1 MGICRITTQRVDF
14 TLIDM
19 KEITILLAVRNG
31 EQWIEKAILSIK
43 NQTLKEYEFLIVD
56 DGSTDLTKK
65 IILRYG
71 EVDSRIRYIYKD
83 HSGLTKSLN
92 YGLGKASGKWIA
104 RLDADDLA
112 LPERLSNQLNFVKD
126 NKDTVL
132 LGSNFLLKKNKSIIY
147 SSNLP
152 NSNSK
157 LVYRLRTMKGFF
169 PHSSAFFLKDIA
181 IKVGGYRSSFIKSQ
195 DHDLWL
201 RLSERGEIH
210 CLNEKL
216 TIINE
221 HNKRISNLRSD
232 YSQQVYT
239 CAAIVCHFFR
249 IKNGTDK
256 EIYNE
261 NSGFRILLELLESY
275 LVKKD
280 FFKLF
285 EFKEEIKSFF
295 PKKKRETSIIK
306 SIYKVLTHWKLL
318 YELLKFYYFG
328 SKLPFRFYE
337 FLSSKKKYD
346 TFLS

>member
-1 MGICRITTQRVDF
+1 MGIFGIIAQRVDL
-14 TLIDM
+14 TLINM
-19 KEITILLAVRNG
+19 KEIPILLAVRNG

-43 NQTLKEYEFLIVD
+43 NQTFKEYEFLIID

-65 IILRYG
+65 IILKYT
-71 EVDSRIRYIYKD
+71 EEDSRIRYIYKE
-83 HSGLTKSLN
+83 HIGLTKSLD
-92 YGLGKASGKWIA
+92 YGLSKASGKWIA

-112 LPERLSNQLNFVKD
+112 LPERLYNQLNFIKD

-132 LGSNFLLKKNKSIIY
+132 LGSNFLLKRNKAIIY

-169 PHSSAFFLKDIA
+169 PHSSAFFLRDVA

-201 RLSERGEIH
+201 RLSERGKIY

-221 HNKRISNLRSD
+221 HNRRISNLRSD
-232 YSQQVYT
+232 YSQQVYAS
-239 CAAIVCHFFR
+239 AAIVCHYFR

-256 EIYNE
+256 EIYFE
-261 NSGFRILLELLESY
+261 NSEFRILLELLESY
-275 LVKKD
+275 LFKKD

-285 EFKEEIKSFF
+285 EFKEEIKSIFS
-295 PKKKRETSIIK
+295 KKKQETNIIK

-328 SKLPFRFYE
+328 SKLPFRFFE
-337 FLSSKKKYD
+337 SLRSKKN
-346 TFLS
+346 L